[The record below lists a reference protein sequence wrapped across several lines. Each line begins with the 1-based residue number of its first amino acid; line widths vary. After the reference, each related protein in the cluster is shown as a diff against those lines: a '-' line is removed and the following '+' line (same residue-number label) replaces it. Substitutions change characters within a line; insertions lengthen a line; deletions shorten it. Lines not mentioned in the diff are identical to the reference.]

1 MKFSTSINIERDSDK
16 VLNYVVTANAKQSIG
31 KIVDAFNTGI
41 HSFCL
46 IGSYGTGKSSF
57 LLALQNCLSNKV
69 TGENVLIKNIGQF
82 NGYEKFNFV
91 NIVGDYTPLI
101 DLISSHLPKK
111 SLGGD
116 KNVFAALDT
125 LYKNSMKE
133 GKFLVIVIDEFGKVL
148 EHAAKNNPEKEMY
161 FLQKFCE
168 YVNDTN
174 KNILLLTTLH
184 QGFNAYAKGLKE
196 EQKQEWNKV
205 KGRISDI
212 VFKEPIEQLLNLT
225 AIRISEK
232 RKVQDSEAARK
243 MYKLAV
249 ESKFVGED
257 LKPEVCES
265 LYPMDIF
272 AAYVLTLANQR
283 YGQNERTL
291 FTFLEATGE
300 DSISQFVS
308 GPRSLYNLAKVH
320 DYIVYNFHSYLN
332 EANADSANWSAI
344 KIALERTEGLNLPLE
359 EIEPA
364 IKIVKTIGLLNIFA
378 SSAAVIDNKFI
389 GWYAQQTMNI
399 ENALPILKKLEMA
412 KIIRYA
418 KYKSKYILFEGTDV
432 DIEMGLYNAAIECK
446 RSDDFIDK
454 LRQSFDFK
462 VSVAN
467 AHYYKTGTPRYF
479 EYLITSAPIDK
490 VAKGDYD
497 GNINLVF
504 PRKDD
509 FESTKDS
516 CMALTNLPIAY
527 CLFKNA
533 NEIIDQIF
541 EIDKLIW
548 VKNFYI
554 GDDNDKVAHK
564 EIDNLISYEKSV
576 LNRVVLDSLYSNN
589 VEWIFNGSV
598 LDNITGSSALTK
610 LLSTISDTIYYGTPV
625 FKNELINKPK
635 PSSTMSVARQNY
647 LLSLLEHKDVEN
659 IGFPS
664 DKFPPEKSIY
674 LTMVKNTGIH
684 SEENGAFSLAAPK
697 DESFAILWDICM
709 DFLKSAQ
716 SKQRKVGDLA
726 KQLASAPLGL
736 KRGFID
742 CWLPT
747 FLIIKK
753 DDFALYSDGTYIPFI
768 NREVLELIQRNP
780 NSFTLK
786 AFNVEGVK
794 QVFFDKY
801 REAINLKQSD
811 LTGTSFIE
819 TIRPFLTF
827 YKRLNAYAR
836 TTKDISTNAKK
847 FRDVIAKATDPEETF
862 FEVLPEALG
871 FKEVIL
877 QQNPEAI
884 ESFVE
889 VIQNSIR
896 DLRSCYDEFVKAIEK
911 KILST
916 LKINEDDYTVYKPI
930 IENRYKAVKTE
941 LMPIDMKNFH
951 ARLTGKYADRK
962 TWIEAV
968 CYSILSKA
976 LENIKDGEK
985 DFLFMSI
992 QDRFFQL
999 DDYVE
1004 MHKLGDEE
1012 VIRLHITQNKEKAL
1026 VKQVLIPKESM
1037 SEVERL
1043 EQQIEQLLSG
1053 DDSINMAALMKLIKK
1068 KM

>member
-57 LLALQNCLSNKV
+57 LLALQNCLQNKV
-69 TGENVLIKNIGQF
+69 TGENVLIRNRGQF
-82 NGYEKFNFV
+82 NGFEKFNFI

-101 DLISSHLPKK
+101 DLIANHLPKK

-116 KNVFAALDT
+116 RNVFAALDS
-125 LYKNSMKE
+125 LYKNSVKD
-133 GKFLVIVIDEFGKVL
+133 GKFLVIIIDEFGKVL

-184 QGFNAYAKGLKE
+184 QGFNAYAKGLKD

-205 KGRISDI
+205 KGRINDI

-232 RKVQDSEAARK
+232 RSASDSDAAHK
-243 MYKLAV
+243 MYRLAV
-249 ESKFVGED
+249 DSKFVAED
-257 LKPEVCES
+257 LNPDVCEA

-300 DSISQFVS
+300 DSISQFVP
-308 GPRSLYNLAKVH
+308 GPKSLYNLAKVH

-344 KIALERTEGLNLPLE
+344 KIAIERTEGLNLPME
-359 EIEPA
+359 EIEQA
-364 IKIVKTIGLLNIFA
+364 VKIVKTIGLLNIFA

-389 GWYAQQTMNI
+389 GWYAQQTMDIPNV
-399 ENALPILKKLEMA
+399 LPLLKKLEMA

-446 RSDDFIDK
+446 RSEDFIDK
-454 LRQSFDFK
+454 LRQSFNFK

-479 EYLITSAPIDK
+479 EYMITSAPIDK
-490 VAKGDYD
+490 IAKGDFD

-504 PRKDD
+504 PHKENLAEVR
-509 FESTKDS
+509 ESCLSYTG
-516 CMALTNLPIAY
+516 LPIAY
-527 CLFKNA
+527 CLFRNA
-533 NEIIDQIF
+533 SEIMDQIF

-554 GDDNDKVAHK
+554 ADDNDKVAHK
-564 EIDNLISYEKSV
+564 EIDNLITYEKSV
-576 LNRVVLDSLYSNN
+576 LNRIVLDSLYSDN
-589 VEWIFNGSV
+589 VEWVFNGKV
-598 LDNITGSSALTK
+598 LSNVTGSSALTK
-610 LLSTISDTIYYGTPV
+610 LLSTISDTIFHGTPV

-647 LLSLLEHKDVEN
+647 LMALLEHKDEEDL
-659 IGFPS
+659 GFAA

-674 LTMVKNTGIH
+674 LTLVKNTGMH
-684 SEENGAFSLAAPK
+684 VNENGMYALQAPN
-697 DESFAILWDICM
+697 DESFATLWSACM

-716 SKQRKVGDLA
+716 SKQRKLGDLT
-726 KQLASAPLGL
+726 KILASAPLGL

-786 AFNVEGVK
+786 SFNVEGVK

-836 TTKDISTNAKK
+836 TTKDISSNAKR
-847 FRDVIAKATDPEETF
+847 FRDIIARATDPEETF
-862 FEVLPEALG
+862 FELLPDALG

-896 DLRSCYDEFVKAIEK
+896 DLRSCYDEFIKAIEK

-916 LKINEDDYTVYKPI
+916 LRIKEDDYAVYKPI
-930 IENRYKAVKTE
+930 IEARYKSVKTE

-968 CYSILSKA
+968 CYSILNKA
-976 LENIKDGEK
+976 LENIKDSEK
-985 DFLFMSI
+985 DFLFISI

-1004 MHKLGDEE
+1004 MHKYADEE
-1012 VIRLHITQNKEKAL
+1012 VIRLHITQNNDKAL
-1026 VKQVLIPKESM
+1026 VKQVLVPKDSM
-1037 SEVERL
+1037 AEVEML
-1043 EQQIEQLLSG
+1043 EKQLEQLLSH
-1053 DDSINMAALMKLIKK
+1053 DESINMAALMKLIKR